1 MTRRKYKLLI
11 ISIIILIGF
20 TGVFFSYF
28 KRIGINFSGKTTVPT
43 EERVFLENEPP
54 LVLGVLG
61 AESPKDTLL
70 RLNYLRVF
78 LERELNKPVRI
89 DFSSDFSDLANKIRD
104 KRLDLLLVDPATYC
118 ELKAIHKHEINPL
131 VIPEGGEGEIS
142 SVFITRQNSGIERI
156 FDGLGKRL
164 ALGDERSSFNYLI
177 PLSMLR
183 DLGIDL
189 KEFSKVGLLGSDK
202 RIVLSV
208 LLGEYDLGA
217 VSETVAKIYQDQGS
231 KIIKSSE
238 RVPSFVIVITEKM
251 RDKERVLKDI
261 FIHRANGEVLE
272 SLKIKRFKPAEDRD
286 FDYIR
291 VLIKLFKGKNL
302 IEYPPNTIKVAILPL
317 YSPLTIYK
325 RFDPLMKYLSEK
337 TGYEFKLVIP
347 KDFEEFMKIIRNQ
360 EVHFSYQNP
369 YVYTLLSREN
379 KVKAINITVGEDCVK
394 EESDICGGDK
404 FRGVIIVRSDSEI
417 RNLKDLIGKKILIVS
432 PYSAGGFLSQKIY
445 LEKKGFNLYRDFRI
459 VDVKRQEKVI
469 IGIYKGLGDAGF
481 VRESALGVFGKE
493 VDLSKIRILA
503 YTETLPNWPFSVVK
517 ASPELTKM
525 VQTLLSELKDDYILK
540 NLRIKEF
547 RPAKDEDF
555 KELKN
560 YLR

>member
-11 ISIIILIGF
+11 SVIILIGF
-20 TGVFFSYF
+20 IVVFFGYL
-28 KRIGINFSGKTTVPT
+28 KRSGVNFFSRTNVPT
-43 EERVFLENEPP
+43 EKGIFLENEPP

-70 RLNYLRVF
+70 RLNHLRIF
-78 LERELNKPVRI
+78 LEKELNKPVRI
-89 DFSSDFSDLANKIRD
+89 EFSSDFLDLVNKIKDR
-104 KRLDLLLVDPATYC
+104 RLDLLLVDPATYC
-118 ELKAIHKHEINPL
+118 ELKAIHKQRIYPL

-142 SVFITRQNSGIERI
+142 SVFITRHDSGIERI
-156 FDGLGKRL
+156 FDGVGKRL

-189 KEFSKVGLLGSDK
+189 KEFSKVGFLGSDK
-202 RIVLSV
+202 RIILSV
-208 LLGEYDLGA
+208 LLREYDIGA
-217 VSETVAKIYQDQGS
+217 VSESIAKIYLNQGS

-238 RVPSFVIVITEKM
+238 KVPSFVIVITDNMKDREKI
-251 RDKERVLKDI
+251 LKNL
-261 FIHRANGEVLE
+261 FIHRTNEEVLK
-272 SLKIKRFKPAEDRD
+272 SLKIRRFKPAEDRD

-317 YSPLTIYK
+317 YSPLTIYR

-347 KDFEEFMKIIRNQ
+347 RDFEEFVKIVKNQ

-369 YVYTLLSREN
+369 YVYALLSREK

-417 RNLKDLIGKKILIVS
+417 KDLKDLRGRKILIVS

-459 VDVKRQEKVI
+459 IDVKRQEKVI
-469 IGIYKGLGDAGF
+469 IGVYKGLGEAGF

-493 VDLSKIRILA
+493 IDLSKIKILA
-503 YTETLPNWPFSVVK
+503 YTETLPNWPFAVVR
-517 ASPELTKM
+517 ASPELTKT
-525 VQTLLSELKDDYILK
+525 VQTLLSELKDDYVLK

-560 YLR
+560 YIR